1 MTRSVWISLAAKNSM
16 RPYLRRTTPRRPSVR
31 APEPTRRTRR
41 AVCAL
46 RGWVGDITARTIAA
60 TLARLGRYR
69 ALNDAE
75 RADARL
81 VFGDGL
87 DLDAVRIAQPG
98 PLHRLLFAL
107 QRMLQGG
114 AGARAFVTGSLVHAP
129 PGRRLERALLIHE
142 LTHVWQ
148 ARVYGPRCMWQALHA
163 QFIGAG
169 YDYSGLPP
177 VQRPPACDALGE
189 GAEHALCRRAFAD
202 FNREQQAQIL
212 MHYFVRRFQLGQS
225 PEQCAPW
232 EAHAQAVRA
241 GAVKAATRTPRARA

>member
-1 MTRSVWISLAAKNSM
+1 M
-16 RPYLRRTTPRRPSVR
+16 RPYLRRIAQQRLSVR
-31 APEPTRRTRR
+31 TPEPIRRTRR
-41 AVCAL
+41 ALRAL
-46 RGWVGDITARTIAA
+46 RGWAGDVAARAIAA
-60 TLARLGRYR
+60 ALARLGRYR
-69 ALNDAE
+69 ALTDAE

-81 VFGDGL
+81 VFGDSL

-107 QRMLQGG
+107 QRALQGG
-114 AGARAFVTGSLVHAP
+114 AGARAFVTGALVHVP
-129 PGRRLERALLIHE
+129 PGRGLERALLIHE

-169 YDYSGLPP
+169 YDYSDLPP

-189 GAEHALCRRAFAD
+189 GAQHALCRRTFAD

-212 MHYFVRRFQLGQS
+212 MHYFVRRFQLGQP

-241 GAVKAATRTPRARA
+241 GVVEAATRTPRARA